1 MRNGENAES
10 SDYSK
15 HNPRVGKLQK
25 KLAHPVRCLN
35 CDTEHDQDENAAK
48 NIEQSHHRAL
58 GNSKQTG
65 SNRKTSSEAS
75 CCELSRITVA
85 SAW

>member
-35 CDTEHDQDENAAK
+35 YDTEHDQDENAAK
-48 NIEQSHHRAL
+48 NIEQSH
-58 GNSKQTG
+58 Q
-65 SNRKTSSEAS
+65 
-75 CCELSRITVA
+75 
-85 SAW
+85 